1 MSTEEPN
8 NVNTSS
14 QTDDKNLFSGD
25 NDKMLANLFKIIRSQ
40 NSDKIKEKNND
51 ENILIDDKE
60 EDEEEDEAEEDDE
73 DDEDDEAEDARWE
86 AINKLLDSHLQISKA
101 LLHLVKEK

>member
-1 MSTEEPN
+1 MSNEEPN

-14 QTDDKNLFSGD
+14 QTDDKNLFSEN

-40 NSDKIKEKNND
+40 NSDKVKEKNND
-51 ENILIDDKE
+51 ENILIDDK
-60 EDEEEDEAEEDDE
+60 DEEEEDDE
-73 DDEDDEAEDARWE
+73 DEDEEEDEAEDARWE

-101 LLHLVKEK
+101 VLHLVKEK

>member
-1 MSTEEPN
+1 MSNEEPN

-14 QTDDKNLFSGD
+14 QTDDKNLFSEN

-40 NSDKIKEKNND
+40 NSDKVKEKNND
-51 ENILIDDKE
+51 ENILIDEEEE
-60 EDEEEDEAEEDDE
+60 EDEEEEDE
-73 DDEDDEAEDARWE
+73 DEDEDARWE

-101 LLHLVKEK
+101 VLHLVKEK

>member
-1 MSTEEPN
+1 MSTAEEPN

-60 EDEEEDEAEEDDE
+60 EEDDDEEEDDEEEDDE
-73 DDEDDEAEDARWE
+73 EAEDARWE
-86 AINKLLDSHLQISKA
+86 AISKLLDSHLQISKA
-101 LLHLVKEK
+101 VLHLVKEK